1 MCSPVKKSSKSSAEC
16 VTTCWQ
22 KVGSPKQTTPV
33 GPMYSKVTQ
42 YGLTGILICLALG
55 SYLTFLADRDA
66 KMMDYY
72 DKTTQE
78 NVF

>member
-1 MCSPVKKSSKSSAEC
+1 MCVI
-16 VTTCWQ
+16 TCYMQ
-22 KVGSPKQTTPV
+22 DKSPKHNTLV
-33 GPMYSKVTQ
+33 GLMYSKVTQ
-42 YGLTGILICLALG
+42 YGLTGIFICLALG

-78 NVF
+78 NVY